1 MNKKKIIVAIIV
13 LAIVVSIVGGMLAYF
28 TNTTQEVTNTF
39 TVGDNVSITL
49 TEPTWT
55 SLGQYQAQGM
65 SIGNTVSK
73 DPTVTNVGENN
84 AYVFLKVDVPTYYK
98 CVEENSTPTNKRF
111 EMFTYSLNNGWV
123 ELASLR
129 TENANSVT
137 HIYAY
142 GDASSMT
149 ALAKNGTA
157 TLFNSVTFLDA
168 FPYSSNY
175 SVVSTISVPQSPLT
189 TDPAQIPSSSDI
201 VIKAYA
207 IQTNG
212 LRVGNTA
219 AQAVTPTEVYGCLF
233 GELGT
238 PAGLIN
244 PSV

>member
-1 MNKKKIIVAIIV
+1 MNKKKVIIAVIV

-28 TNTTQEVTNTF
+28 TNTTAEVTNTF
-39 TVGDNVSITL
+39 TVGDNVLITL
-49 TEPTWT
+49 TEPNWV
-55 SLGQYQAQGM
+55 SLGSAQAQGM
-65 SIGNTVSK
+65 SIGANVTK
-73 DPTVTNVGENN
+73 DPTVTNTGTNP

-111 EMFTYSLNNGWV
+111 EMFTYSLNSGWV
-123 ELASLR
+123 ELAGLR
-129 TENANSVT
+129 TENADSVT

-149 ALAKNGTA
+149 SLAKNGTA

-219 AQAVTPTEVYGCLF
+219 TQAVTPAEVYACLF

-238 PAGLIN
+238 TAGLIN
-244 PSV
+244 PNV

>member
-1 MNKKKIIVAIIV
+1 MNKKKIIVAVIV
-13 LAIVVSIVGGMLAYF
+13 LAIVVSIIGGMLAYF

-73 DPTVTNVGENN
+73 DPTVTNTGTNA

-98 CVEENSTPTNKRF
+98 CVEENSTPTNKKF
-111 EMFTYSLNNGWV
+111 EMFTYTLNSGWV

-157 TLFNSVTFLDA
+157 TLFNNVTFLNA
-168 FPYSSNY
+168 FPYASNY
-175 SVVSTISVPQSPLT
+175 NVVSTVTVPSTPAT

-212 LRVGNTA
+212 LRIGNTA
-219 AQAVTPTEVYGCLF
+219 TQAVTPTEVYGCLF